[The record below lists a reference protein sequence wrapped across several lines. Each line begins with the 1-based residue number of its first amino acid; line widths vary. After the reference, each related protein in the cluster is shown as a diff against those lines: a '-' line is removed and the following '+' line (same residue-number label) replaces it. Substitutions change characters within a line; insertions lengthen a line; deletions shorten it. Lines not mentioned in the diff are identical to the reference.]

1 MRLQGPAV
9 FWYGSLAAASATAV
23 GHFPW
28 FYTFNQLQAVIPQY
42 SETYKYLFIYL
53 RSVFGIPQST
63 IKLKEGGGGDLK
75 CPSFKEG
82 SLEIVIRVSSFK
94 K

>member
-1 MRLQGPAV
+1 MRLLGNKMRLQGPAV

-53 RSVFGIPQST
+53 RSEFGIPQST
-63 IKLKEGGGGDLK
+63 IKLKEGGGRSYMPL
-75 CPSFKEG
+75 F
-82 SLEIVIRVSSFK
+82 
-94 K
+94 